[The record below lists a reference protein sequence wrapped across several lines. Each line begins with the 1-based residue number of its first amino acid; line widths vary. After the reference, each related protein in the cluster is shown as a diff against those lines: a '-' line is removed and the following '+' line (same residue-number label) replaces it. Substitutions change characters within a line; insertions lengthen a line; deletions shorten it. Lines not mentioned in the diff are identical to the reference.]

1 MNKWQQG
8 DVQAEAVDILPNNAE
23 KLKTLVLRE
32 GEQTGHMHQVTG
44 DATLFRDPSNSDIMF
59 LDVGPGGAIVTH
71 QTHGPIEL
79 SQGNWRVTP
88 TYKYED
94 PVRRQQVRHTVF
106 D

>member
-1 MNKWQQG
+1 MNRWQQG
-8 DVQAEAVDILPNNAE
+8 DVQAEAVDILPGNAK
-23 KLKTLVLRE
+23 KLETLVLRE
-32 GEQTGHMHQVTG
+32 GEQTGHMHQVAG

-79 SQGNWRVTP
+79 SQGTWRVTP
-88 TYKYED
+88 TYEYED
-94 PVRRQQVRHTVF
+94 PAQYRQMRRIVS